1 MMWQGWG
8 TENCGMGETKSKC
21 SSFDFAQDDKSE
33 LFVHEGDFVEP
44 AGGFE
49 ELAGAGA
56 IGWADEAVTLH

>member
-1 MMWQGWG
+1 
-8 TENCGMGETKSKC
+8 MGETKSKC

-49 ELAGAGA
+49 ELAGARAVG
-56 IGWADEAVTLH
+56 GADEAVALH